1 MDALAESEL
10 DNAEDLLEEE
20 EAYVHPKL
28 DTLLKERGSVQL
40 SSIPEPVVVR
50 GWPIGLAVAS
60 APTITVSMTAS
71 GFQRVMSMMACL
83 KIPFRQGEYKVKTNQ
98 FDQGVAS
105 IRAQP
110 RVRDFSNNTSY
121 LGLFYF
127 SFFL

>member
-1 MDALAESEL
+1 MDALAEAEL
-10 DNAEDLLEEE
+10 DNAEDLFEE
-20 EAYVHPKL
+20 EAYVCPKL

-71 GFQRVMSMMACL
+71 GFQRVMSMMASL
-83 KIPFRQGEYKVKTNQ
+83 KIPFRHGEYKIKTNQ

-110 RVRDFSNNTSY
+110 RVRDSTQY
-121 LGLFYF
+121 ILPWTLLLF
-127 SFFL
+127 L